1 MTPRKIAIIFNPVG
15 GSAKKGTVE
24 AVRRAFTGCAVG
36 LCPTTAEPGS
46 ATKLAAAAVGDG
58 CDLIVAFGGDG
69 TACQVAEA
77 LVGTAVAMAVFP
89 GGTGNLFARSFY
101 AVPTPQQ
108 FVHMIA
114 SGTPQPIDMI
124 ELKFQDI
131 TGKDHNRLFMVG
143 LGLGKVSD
151 AISDASPVFKRLL
164 GKLAYVIRVTL
175 ACFTPGAR
183 RFTFQAQGLDAHEQ
197 EAAAVFVLN
206 VAPPTMSMI
215 SRGVNA
221 SDGLM
226 DIAVF
231 SGANVIQLATSAA
244 CLAFGCPERSR
255 HYRRMRTQA
264 VTIRSEVPVRPNID
278 GDPAE
283 ATREVHMRVL
293 RGAVNIVLSC

>member
-1 MTPRKIAIIFNPVG
+1 MKPRNVCIIYNPNRA
-15 GSAKKGTVE
+15 SVE
-24 AVRRAFTGCAVG
+24 ALRRAFTGGGATVV
-36 LCPTTAEPGS
+36 LSPTTAEPGS
-46 ATKLAAAAVGDG
+46 ATALAAAAVKAG

-77 LVGTAVAMAVFP
+77 LVGTGIAMAVFP

-101 AVPTPQQ
+101 AVPTPAQ
-108 FVHMIA
+108 FISMIG
-114 SGTPQPIDMI
+114 SGAPQPVDMI
-124 ELKFQDI
+124 ELNFQD
-131 TGKDHNRLFMVG
+131 TAGNDHKRLFMVG

-175 ACFTPGAR
+175 ACLTPGAR
-183 RFTFQAQGLDAHEQ
+183 RFTFQSEGANAQEQ

-231 SGANVIQLATSAA
+231 SGANVLQLASSAA

-255 HYRRMRTQA
+255 HYRRMRTQS
-264 VTIRSEVPVRPNID
+264 VTIHSSEPVRPNID
-278 GDPAE
+278 GDPAA
-283 ATREVHMRVL
+283 ATTAVHMRVL